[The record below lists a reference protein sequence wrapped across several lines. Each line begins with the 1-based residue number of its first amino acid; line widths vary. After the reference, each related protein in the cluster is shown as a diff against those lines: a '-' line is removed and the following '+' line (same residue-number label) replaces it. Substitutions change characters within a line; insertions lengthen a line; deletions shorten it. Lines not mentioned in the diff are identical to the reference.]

1 MNHSSSFITII
12 QLGIYDDTWGF
23 TNEEKGNK
31 EMIKRNNHIKQGFL
45 EVCKTW
51 FESHGTMRSSYTL
64 LQFLR
69 GAANPGLG
77 HLIGDHDGHG
87 LRNLGIFIF
96 DGFFTTAVY
105 RSRL

>member
-1 MNHSSSFITII
+1 
-12 QLGIYDDTWGF
+12 
-23 TNEEKGNK
+23 
-31 EMIKRNNHIKQGFL
+31 
-45 EVCKTW
+45 
-51 FESHGTMRSSYTL
+51 MRSSYTL

-96 DGFFTTAVY
+96 DGFFHH
-105 RSRL
+105 RSISQPALMWDTWYDTLL

>member
-1 MNHSSSFITII
+1 MIFGD
-12 QLGIYDDTWGF
+12 LRM
-23 TNEEKGNK
+23 KKK
-31 EMIKRNNHIKQGFL
+31 EMIKRKNHIKQGFL

-87 LRNLGIFIF
+87 LRNLGIF
-96 DGFFTTAVY
+96 DGFFHHKKTADFDVGY
-105 RSRL
+105 PV